1 MFLIVFGSATPFSD
15 WLPPPPSPSSRSMDL
30 LTLDLP
36 GVPRIASGKVREI
49 FDLGEHLLLVA
60 TDRISAFDCILPNP
74 IPHKGAV
81 LTSISAF
88 WFQRFAFVENHVV
101 ATDVRDFPAALQP
114 YEKQLDQRAMIVKKA
129 RPLPVECVVRGYLAG
144 SGWKE
149 YQESQTICGIPLP
162 AGLRQAEKLP
172 ETIFTPAT
180 KATSGHDMNIP
191 WDECRRLVGDD
202 VAEQVRTL
210 SLRIYEEGRAYAA
223 ERGIIVAD
231 TKFEFGL
238 IDDRVIL
245 IDECLTPDS
254 SRFWPADQYTLG
266 ISPPSFDKQFVRDYL
281 ETLTWKKTPPAP
293 ALPPEVIR
301 KTSEKYLEAY
311 SRLTGQPLLGS

>member
-1 MFLIVFGSATPFSD
+1 
-15 WLPPPPSPSSRSMDL
+15 
-30 LTLDLP
+30 
-36 GVPRIASGKVREI
+36 VREI
-49 FDLGEHLLLVA
+49 YDLGEHLLLVT

-74 IPHKGAV
+74 IPRKGAV

-88 WFQRFAFVENHVV
+88 WFERFGFVENHII
-101 ATDVRDFPAALQP
+101 ATEVRDFPAALQP
-114 YEKQLDQRAMIVKKA
+114 FAAQLAQRSMIVKKA
-129 RPLPVECVVRGYLAG
+129 KPLPVECVVRGYLAG

-149 YQESQTICGIPLP
+149 YQASQTICGIQLP
-162 AGLRQAEKLP
+162 AGLRQAEQLP
-172 ETIFTPAT
+172 QTIFTPST
-180 KATSGHDMNIP
+180 KAESGHDMNIP
-191 WDECRRLVGDD
+191 WDECVRLVGAD
-202 VAEQVRTL
+202 VAGQVRAL
-210 SLRIYEEGRAYAA
+210 SIRIYEEGRAYAA

-238 IDDRVIL
+238 LDGRVIL

-254 SRFWPADQYTLG
+254 SRFWPADQYALG

-281 ETLTWKKTPPAP
+281 ETLAWDKTPPAP

-311 SRLTGQPLLGS
+311 ARLTGQSLAES

>member
-1 MFLIVFGSATPFSD
+1 
-15 WLPPPPSPSSRSMDL
+15 MDL
-30 LTLDLP
+30 LSLDLP
-36 GVPRIASGKVREI
+36 GIRKVASGKVREI

-74 IPHKGAV
+74 IPDKGAV

-88 WFQRFAFVENHVV
+88 WFQRFGFVENHVV
-101 ATDVRDFPAALQP
+101 ATEVRDFPAMLQP
-114 YEKQLDQRAMIVKKA
+114 HAAQLARRAMVVKKA

-149 YQESQTICGIPLP
+149 YQASQTICGIKLP
-162 AGLRQAEKLP
+162 AGLRQAEQLP
-172 ETIFTPAT
+172 ETIFTPST
-180 KATSGHDMNIP
+180 KAESGHDMNIP

-202 VAEQVRTL
+202 VAEQVRAL
-210 SLRIYEEGRAYAA
+210 SIRIYEEGRAYAA
-223 ERGIIVAD
+223 QRGIIVAD

-238 IDDRVIL
+238 LDGRVIL

-254 SRFWPADQYTLG
+254 SRFWPADQYALG

-281 ETLTWKKTPPAP
+281 ETLTWDKTPPAP
-293 ALPPEVIR
+293 PLPPDVVR
-301 KTSEKYLEAY
+301 RTSEKYLEAY
-311 SRLTGQPLLGS
+311 TSLTGQPLAAT